1 MKIQHPPRQDGIE
14 IYLRELQQFAPL
26 SGEEAPELF
35 RLASTG
41 DAAAQERILL
51 AHLSLVTRIA
61 YKYTGYG
68 LPLADLISE
77 GNLGLLRAVELYDPS
92 FGVAFSTY
100 AGVWIKQR
108 IHRAITAQSQVVR
121 IPVWRSQ
128 RLRKLDRLHDELNSE
143 LGRDSTLTDLA
154 DRIGLSARDLESI
167 AADRVQVNSLDLT
180 DETGAPSLDLP
191 DDEAATPGELLS
203 REELHEEI
211 ISALDGLDD
220 TELQI
225 LSLKFGLLNEKAESY
240 REMAPRF
247 GRSREWIRRIGEQ
260 ALAKVSSSLR
270 AAGAMPR
277 AIIQKR
283 RDKTRRRLEALARK
297 RSSLPVRVSLFQMVL
312 MQEVT
317 PILTIL

>member
-14 IYLRELQQFAPL
+14 IYLRELQQFTPL
-26 SGEEAPELF
+26 SEEEAPELF

-41 DAAAQERILL
+41 DAVAQERILL

-77 GNLGLLRAVELYDPS
+77 GNLGLLRAVELYDSS

-108 IHRAITAQSQVVR
+108 IHRAITAQAQVVR

-128 RLRKLDRLHDELNSE
+128 RLRKLDRLHEELNSE

-154 DRIGLSARDLESI
+154 DRIGLSSRDLESI
-167 AADRVQVNSLDLT
+167 AADRVQVNSLDVT
-180 DETGAPSLDLP
+180 DESGALTLDLP
-191 DDEAATPGELLS
+191 DDAASPGDLLS
-203 REELHEEI
+203 HTELHEEI

-225 LSLKFGLLNEKAESY
+225 LSLKFGLMNEKAESY

-247 GRSREWIRRIGEQ
+247 GRSREWIRRMGEQ
-260 ALAKVSSSLR
+260 ALTKVSSSLR
-270 AAGAMPR
+270 AAGALPR
-277 AIIQKR
+277 ALIQKR
-283 RDKTRRRLEALARK
+283 RDKTRQRLEALARK
-297 RSSLPVRVSLFQMVL
+297 RASLPVRVSLFQMVL
-312 MQEVT
+312 MQEMT